1 MNLNNAGFDFVKKF
15 IITKAREN
23 KIKRYQIDLYLI
35 EDENEKKIKYYYIIN
50 NEKVSELLDTI
61 DIVGEIK
68 YYGIKNVLDVDID
81 KLVYEKINEYC
92 ENDMKNKF
100 VIIYFDKNNNMFSS
114 VYEKGTNKLLKKN
127 KIYGSE

>member
-1 MNLNNAGFDFVKKF
+1 MNLNNVGFDFVKKF